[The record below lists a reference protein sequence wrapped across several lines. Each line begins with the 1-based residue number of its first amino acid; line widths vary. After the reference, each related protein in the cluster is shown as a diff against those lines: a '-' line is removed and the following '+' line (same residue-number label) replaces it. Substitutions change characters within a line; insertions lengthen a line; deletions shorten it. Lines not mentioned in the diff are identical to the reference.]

1 MISKKIKI
9 IILSIIFSFNL
20 SAAPSSESDR
30 SILLSSSNQSKYAEI
45 FNNNCVSCHSGGVPR
60 APHLTTFQV
69 MSADYILSTLNG
81 VMSSQAEGLSEKEKI
96 LREIRELLEHGKWK
110 TFKQIMEKL
119 NRIDEKEDLNDEILT
134 WGIEKMIRK
143 CCLDSLNI
151 ENL

>member
-9 IILSIIFSFNL
+9 IILCTIFSFNL
-20 SAAPSSESDR
+20 SAAPNSESDR

-96 LREIRELLEHGKWK
+96 GISEYITGGKVSASIPDPN
-110 TFKQIMEKL
+110 F
-119 NRIDEKEDLNDEILT
+119 
-134 WGIEKMIRK
+134 
-143 CCLDSLNI
+143 
-151 ENL
+151 

>member
-20 SAAPSSESDR
+20 SAAPSSENDR

-81 VMSSQAEGLSEKEKI
+81 VMSSQAEHLSEKEKQDFDNSI
-96 LREIRELLEHGKWK
+96 VEYLISE
-110 TFKQIMEKL
+110 FKKDSGIDLKSDKL
-119 NRIDEKEDLNDEILT
+119 ALQRLP
-134 WGIEKMIRK
+134 
-143 CCLDSLNI
+143 LDPERLSMLGPVR
-151 ENL
+151 